1 MELKREKKERSM
13 WRGIAQR
20 VEKQFS
26 VRAGFTLLL
35 LALLVLLAACGSSSA
50 KAKVTPVPP
59 TATPPP
65 KGWNAVASPP
75 VGSEGNLTAIAALST
90 SDAWAVGQYEGPDS
104 LQRTLVEHW
113 NGANWTQVPS
123 PNSSDRDN
131 SLTAVAAVSASDVW
145 AVGSGATAPNK
156 SEQLIEHW
164 DGKTWTITPNPTISQ
179 GTSFLSGVAAISVSD
194 VWAVGSTIVQV
205 TNGPYHQEPLV
216 EHWDGATWKVV
227 TSAAL
232 PATDP
237 NSSSF
242 NQLSAVTAIN
252 SKDVW
257 AVGQADK
264 SLIEHWDG
272 AAWKIVPGVVPNE
285 GYAPS
290 DALTGVAA
298 SAANDVWAVGTGAHN
313 SAGGCGAGAVPVV
326 EHWDGVRWSS
336 SLFANPS
343 AGSDLLAFNTIAAV
357 SANDA
362 WMVGGVETS
371 RTRTHVFIAPVIEHW
386 DGVRWTIVTSPTI
399 STHLGF
405 TSVAAVRGGPA
416 WVVGQAELSNG
427 AGPTVIEQ
435 WDGGKWT
442 AVASPSP
449 GTLSNELNNVA
460 AISPKDVWAVGSS
473 NGGSLAEHW
482 DGTSWSVIPSANG
495 SGADNVLNGVA
506 GTSAKDAWAV
516 GYTAGIFGQGL
527 IQHWDGS
534 GWSLVP
540 GSSAT
545 IGTLYGVAAL
555 TSRDAWAVGN
565 GIQHWD
571 GSDWKAVPGATFDGS
586 NFDTFFGVAAIAA
599 NDVWA
604 VGGQPPQGC
613 GDTQPALIEHWNG
626 ARWSV
631 IPNTPLGVLHGV
643 SVVSSTDVW
652 AVGDAYGRPLIMHWD
667 GKSWTAIASTTTGMS
682 LIGVSARATDDVW
695 AVGFRYGQNTQQIA
709 IQHWDGRVWT
719 TAQATGP
726 GLNGN
731 MLSGVV
737 AISAGEAWAVGS
749 YGHSYGAQQ
758 SLIMRYIA

>member
-1 MELKREKKERSM
+1 
-13 WRGIAQR
+13 
-20 VEKQFS
+20 
-26 VRAGFTLLL
+26 
-35 LALLVLLAACGSSSA
+35 
-50 KAKVTPVPP
+50 
-59 TATPPP
+59 
-65 KGWNAVASPP
+65 
-75 VGSEGNLTAIAALST
+75 
-90 SDAWAVGQYEGPDS
+90 
-104 LQRTLVEHW
+104 
-113 NGANWTQVPS
+113 
-123 PNSSDRDN
+123 
-131 SLTAVAAVSASDVW
+131 
-145 AVGSGATAPNK
+145 
-156 SEQLIEHW
+156 
-164 DGKTWTITPNPTISQ
+164 
-179 GTSFLSGVAAISVSD
+179 LSGVAAISVSD

-290 DALTGVAA
+290 EALTGVAA
-298 SAANDVWAVGTGAHN
+298 SAANDVWAVGTGVRN
-313 SAGGCGAGAVPVV
+313 SAGGCGAATGPVV

-362 WMVGGVETS
+362 WVVGGVETS
-371 RTRTHVFIAPVIEHW
+371 RTRTHVFIAPV
-386 DGVRWTIVTSPTI
+386 
-399 STHLGF
+399 
-405 TSVAAVRGGPA
+405 
-416 WVVGQAELSNG
+416 
-427 AGPTVIEQ
+427 
-435 WDGGKWT
+435 
-442 AVASPSP
+442 
-449 GTLSNELNNVA
+449 
-460 AISPKDVWAVGSS
+460 
-473 NGGSLAEHW
+473 
-482 DGTSWSVIPSANG
+482 
-495 SGADNVLNGVA
+495 
-506 GTSAKDAWAV
+506 
-516 GYTAGIFGQGL
+516 
-527 IQHWDGS
+527 
-534 GWSLVP
+534 
-540 GSSAT
+540 
-545 IGTLYGVAAL
+545 
-555 TSRDAWAVGN
+555 
-565 GIQHWD
+565 
-571 GSDWKAVPGATFDGS
+571 
-586 NFDTFFGVAAIAA
+586 
-599 NDVWA
+599 
-604 VGGQPPQGC
+604 
-613 GDTQPALIEHWNG
+613 IEHWNG

-682 LIGVSARATDDVW
+682 LSGVSARATDDVW

-737 AISAGEAWAVGS
+737 AVSAGEAWAVGS
-749 YGHSYGAQQ
+749 YWHSYGAQQ